1 MSTNNTHYEKLTEG
15 EWNQIEERI
24 GERTKNL
31 LNDMDKVS
39 RMTYRTNEEIEDS
52 DIIFKGNASVYD
64 NTIRKYLEDDDILP
78 SLPKQNKKNKNKI
91 SKKDQIIQKNLSKQ
105 IQSSYSEMVRL
116 LHEHMRRSIG
126 TLNQCYG
133 LTLKSI
139 DMQIITY
146 MHILYEYY
154 DINNNEE
161 QIELIVVGKKLLD
174 GLNNMSGVSPQM
186 IEDINYL
193 IERLVEK
200 TGFNHRMLCER
211 YPRLLSETQYD
222 IFIMTV
228 APKANIIK
236 PYPSQYRVLDYVHDD
251 NTNLVFY
258 NVAIGGGKT
267 TTAALLASYVDEMRK
282 HAPAREEYTKLLFCC
297 SIEAVRVQLGQLVW
311 NLGIGLAIATIK
323 NNQGDI
329 KITRNKNCSYR
340 SMTNRRGEIKSR
352 DLLTVIISDP
362 MTTYEMLKRDQNYI
376 LFLDEPTVGADIPNH
391 PITKMVAKIMSVCPR
406 KTILSSASNP
416 HPSKVP
422 QLVQMYKRR
431 YTDGKIKVIAIP
443 QSNTGCEIRE
453 FGNSME
459 TLYPHDNCRTCHE
472 LEVMIRKIKENPFL
486 ARLYTAPLLYRLVDR
501 FNEVMYEFNEDGF
514 ELEGVFENPSNW
526 SQVQIQMFMIRMLEN
541 IAGRGNDLLVS
552 RLCRREY
559 RPVIEDKEI
568 DLNRLLTTDAH
579 KYMGGCLYICDSPVD
594 TALMMYESYS
604 VESGFPD
611 IRDIS
616 SQMSKHDELI
626 KKEMEKITNQL
637 DLSSKN
643 GKKTS
648 KIESQID
655 SKIDEN
661 IRNINNRLS
670 DMIPR
675 QLQVNSREHI
685 DKYANGDEVVGCIS
699 HDKIVLDLNVSGELL
714 TLLNLGVGVYCPS
727 ELNRE
732 YTAEIVRR
740 ADLGLLAFMI
750 SDDSIA
756 YGVNF
761 PLSHVII
768 EDEVA
773 NRRSMMSILQM
784 MGRAG
789 RVGKSWCAYSYLGD
803 ETWSRFFRFIHNR
816 GDSGEDMEAENI
828 EIAIQELG

>member
-1 MSTNNTHYEKLTEG
+1 MSSNNTHYEKLTEG

-39 RMTYRTNEEIEDS
+39 RMTYRTNEEIGDT
-52 DIIFKGNASVYD
+52 DIIYKGNASVYEE
-64 NTIRKYLEDDDILP
+64 TIRKYLEDDEVLEP
-78 SLPKQNKKNKNKI
+78 LVRKTNNNKKRL
-91 SKKDQIIQKNLSKQ
+91 KKTDKIIQDNLSKQ
-105 IQSSYSEMVRL
+105 IKTSYPEIVRL
-116 LHEHMRRSIG
+116 LNEHIRRSIG

-133 LTLKSI
+133 LTLQNV
-139 DMQIITY
+139 DMQIITF
-146 MHILYEYY
+146 MHILNEYY
-154 DINNNEE
+154 EIINCLED
-161 QIELIVVGKKLLD
+161 QIELVVVGKKLID
-174 GLNNMSGVSPQM
+174 GLSKMSGVSAIM
-186 IEDINYL
+186 IEDISYL
-193 IERLVEK
+193 VERLVER
-200 TGFNHRMLCER
+200 TNFSHRILCEE
-211 YPRLLSETQYD
+211 YPRFLSETQYD

-236 PYPSQYRVLDYVHDD
+236 PYPSQYRVLEYVHNED
-251 NTNLVFY
+251 TNLVFY

-323 NNQGDI
+323 NNLGDI

-340 SMTNRRGEIKSR
+340 SMTNKRGEIKSR

-391 PITKMVAKIMSVCPR
+391 PITKMVAKIMSICPR

-422 QLVQMYKRR
+422 LLIQMYKSR
-431 YTDGKIKVIAIP
+431 YPDGKIKVISIP

-453 FGNSME
+453 FSNSMD
-459 TLYPHDNCRTCHE
+459 TLYPHDNCRTCDD
-472 LEVMIRKIKENPFL
+472 LKVMIHKIKENPFL
-486 ARLYTAPLLYRLVDR
+486 ARLYTAPLLYRLVDK
-501 FNEVMYEFNEDGF
+501 FNEILYEYGQDCIEIEN
-514 ELEGVFENPSNW
+514 VFENPNSW
-526 SQVQIQMFMIRMLEN
+526 SQVKIQMFMIRMLEN
-541 IAGRGNDLLVS
+541 IADKDNDLIVS
-552 RLCRREY
+552 DLCRREY
-559 RPVIEDKEI
+559 NPDIEDKQI

-579 KYMGGCLYICDSPVD
+579 KYMGGCLYICDSPID
-594 TALMMYESYS
+594 IALMMYESYS
-604 VESGFPD
+604 VESGFPN
-611 IRDIS
+611 IGDIS
-616 SQMSKHDELI
+616 SQMSKHDEMI
-626 KKEMEKITNQL
+626 KKEMQKLTNQL
-637 DLSSKN
+637 DSSDRS
-643 GKKTS
+643 GKRTNKLETQ
-648 KIESQID
+648 IE
-655 SKIDEN
+655 SKIDEQT
-661 IRNINNRLS
+661 RAINNRLS

-675 QLQVNSREHI
+675 HLQVNSKEHI
-685 DKYANGDEVVGCIS
+685 RRYAENEHVIGCIS
-699 HDKIVLDLNVSGELL
+699 HDKVILDLNVSQEIL

-727 ELNRE
+727 GLSRD
-732 YTAEIVRR
+732 YTSEVIRR

-803 ETWSRFFRFIHNR
+803 ETWSRFFRFIHNS

-828 EIAIQELG
+828 EIAIEEL